1 MIGQPT
7 PYVNDVKLLLS
18 LSYIIIINSQGT
30 RSGRLSSSNLE
41 DFCWL
46 LNLNAHHKIVKCLIN
61 VLLVVFV
68 QNKTILIY
76 GHIIM
81 QFIQL
86 QNVSKETRGITKSL
100 YLFVDG
106 DLIVYL
112 DIL

>member
-1 MIGQPT
+1 MSTTLNYYYRYHI
-7 PYVNDVKLLLS
+7 LLL
-18 LSYIIIINSQGT
+18 LTPRERALHGK
-30 RSGRLSSSNLE
+30 LSSRNLE